1 MAPESVLQRGLRLPD
16 STHLGKAP
24 TPLGRV
30 NAGTALLPR
39 WGWLVS
45 AFLPALGPIFCS
57 CKSVAFFEILRAYS
71 HIPWLP
77 GILALALAF

>member
-1 MAPESVLQRGLRLPD
+1 MAPGSVLQRGLRLP
-16 STHLGKAP
+16 TPP
-24 TPLGRV
+24 TWAGRPLGRV

-45 AFLPALGPIFCS
+45 AFLPALGPVFFS
-57 CKSVAFFEILRAYS
+57 CKGVAFFEILRAYS

-77 GILALALAF
+77 GILALAF